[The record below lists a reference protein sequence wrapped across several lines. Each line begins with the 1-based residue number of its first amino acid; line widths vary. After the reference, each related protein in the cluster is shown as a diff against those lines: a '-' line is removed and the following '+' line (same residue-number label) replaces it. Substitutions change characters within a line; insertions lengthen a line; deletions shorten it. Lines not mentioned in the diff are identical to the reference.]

1 MPSGPMLGTHQPH
14 RTPHTTGLSLDSA
27 FGWKRTAP
35 TDAGLDDGADHV
47 GVHKRIRLWWDA
59 QPNESRLSC
68 GATLKYRSEEHTSEL
83 QSHHDHACRLRLE
96 HKKAK
101 AVQTRIPIIP
111 ARRKATAKQG

>member
-1 MPSGPMLGTHQPH
+1 MPNGPILGTHQPH
-14 RTPHTTGLSLDSA
+14 RLPHATGLSLDSA

-68 GATLKYRSEEHTSEL
+68 GALKKDSFL
-83 QSHHDHACRLRLE
+83 NLR
-96 HKKAK
+96 APSASS
-101 AVQTRIPIIP
+101 AVSQRDGHSALLTP
-111 ARRKATAKQG
+111 